1 MSSAV
6 LSDEILKKAQSEKPD
21 KLGDEREKMIYD
33 KSFYWAFL
41 GMSVLATVFAVVR
54 NIHDQDPYDI
64 MALMMFAGASAFAYR
79 FIKSR
84 KGMDL
89 FCGILMLGLS
99 IIATVQFFASFK
111 G

>member
-1 MSSAV
+1 M
-6 LSDEILKKAQSEKPD
+6 DREEILKKAQSEKPD

-41 GMSVLATVFAVVR
+41 GMGIMAAIFAVVR
-54 NIHDQDPYDI
+54 SIHGQDPYDI
-64 MALMMFAGASAFAYR
+64 MALIMFAGASAFAYR
-79 FIKSR
+79 FIKAR

-89 FCGILMLGLS
+89 FCGILMLGMS
-99 IIATVQFFASFK
+99 IASTVQFFASFK